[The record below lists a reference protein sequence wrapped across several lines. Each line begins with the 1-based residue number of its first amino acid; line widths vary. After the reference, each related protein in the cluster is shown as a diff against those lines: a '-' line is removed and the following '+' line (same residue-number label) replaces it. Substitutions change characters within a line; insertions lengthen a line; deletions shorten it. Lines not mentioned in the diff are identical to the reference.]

1 METKEKMTQCDMVLR
16 HLKDFGTITS
26 IEAITDYGI
35 LRFAS
40 RVSDLKRRGFRI
52 KSERGAGVNRY
63 GETTHYSIYS
73 LEG

>member
-35 LRFAS
+35 LRLAS
-40 RVSDLKRRGFRI
+40 RVSDLKRRGYRI
-52 KSERGAGVNRY
+52 KSERGAGVNHY
-63 GETTHYSIYS
+63 GEATHYSIYS

>member
-35 LRFAS
+35 LRLAS

-52 KSERGAGVNRY
+52 KSERGSGVNRY